1 MADDLEGP
9 RTRINP
15 SLVSRFTGRAV
26 CFVGRVQKV
35 HPSGTSFV
43 LSDGDEKNVTVEMT
57 DPLDEELS
65 GVIEVVKKITPKATI
80 KAAYYAPFRE
90 DKSSFDLHL
99 YNEALNVIYEFPQ
112 YYPFSVTA
120 SG

>member
-1 MADDLEGP
+1 MADILEVP
-9 RTRINP
+9 RTRINT
-15 SLVSRFTGRAV
+15 SLVSRFAGMAV

-43 LSDGDEKNVTVEMT
+43 LADGDGKNVTVEMT

-65 GVIEVVKKITPKATI
+65 GVIEVVGKVTPKATI
-80 KAAYYAPFRE
+80 KAAYYVPFRE
-90 DKSSFDLHL
+90 DKNSFDLGL
-99 YNEALNVIYEFPQ
+99 YNEALNIIHDFSQ